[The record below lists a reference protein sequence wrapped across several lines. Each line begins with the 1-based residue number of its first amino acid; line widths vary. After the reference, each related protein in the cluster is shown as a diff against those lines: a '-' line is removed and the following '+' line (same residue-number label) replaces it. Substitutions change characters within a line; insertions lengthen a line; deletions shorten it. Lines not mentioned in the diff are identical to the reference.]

1 MQAFSQVD
9 GRLPAQAHHHALR
22 VFEGDDVH
30 HVLHGERLKIELVAG
45 GVVGGDGF
53 RVVVDDDGLIPR
65 PADGPDGVHGRVV
78 KLHALPDANGAGA
91 QHNYLFPVRH
101 HRLVF
106 HLISGVEVGNIAF
119 KLAGAGVDHLVDGHK
134 AKGPAKE
141 ENLLFRH
148 IPHLADVFVAEAQPL
163 GGVERGLVAGMGFE
177 HGFKIH
183 NVFDLFQEQHVDLGA
198 VVDEAQIHA
207 TADELRNGEQPVVR
221 AVLNVVQQLVYGL
234 VVKAGHVDVAHA
246 DLQRPHGFE
255 QAFLDGAAHAHH
267 FARGLHL
274 GAQAVAGALQLVKG
288 EARHFADHVVQRRF
302 KAGRR
307 VGQGNLLQMHAHRH
321 LGRHARDGV
330 AAGLGRKGRGAR
342 HAGIDLDQ
350 VILEAV
356 RVQGKLHVAPAL
368 DLERADDLER
378 AVAQHVI
385 FLVGQC
391 LAGAQHDG
399 VARMHAHG
407 VDIFHVADG
416 DGGVVGVAHHLVLD
430 LLVALDALFHQHLM
444 HRGELEGVFE
454 QLLHLLRVVGE
465 SAARAAQRKR
475 GPEHHRV
482 ADLLRR
488 TEALLHAGGDQRR
501 QHRLAQPLAQ
511 LLELLAILGHLDGL
525 KAGAQNLHL
534 ALVQDALALELHG
547 EVEAR
552 LPAQTRQNGVRPLV
566 AQNLGHV
573 FQREGLHVDLVG
585 DVHVGHDG
593 GGVGVDQNDLV
604 PFLAQRQARLRA
616 RVVKLRRL
624 SDHDGAGADH
634 QNAVNIRALRHAS
647 SPLPSSR

>member
-1 MQAFSQVD
+1 M
-9 GRLPAQAHHHALR
+9 
-22 VFEGDDVH
+22 
-30 HVLHGERLKIELVAG
+30 
-45 GVVGGDGF
+45 
-53 RVVVDDDGLIPR
+53 
-65 PADGPDGVHGRVV
+65 HGRVV

-330 AAGLGRKGRGAR
+330 AAGLGGQGGGAGHSGIYLNQIILKGSG
-342 HAGIDLDQ
+342 
-350 VILEAV
+350 
-356 RVQGKLHVAPAL
+356 VQRKLHVAASL
-368 DLERADDLER
+368 DLQCTDDLKR
-378 AVAQHVI
+378 AVPEHLI
-385 FLVGQC
+385 LLVGKR
-391 LAGAQHDG
+391 LRGTNHDG
-399 VARMHAHG
+399 VPRVDAHRIQ
-407 VDIFHVADG
+407 IFHVADG
-416 DGGVVGVAHHLVLD
+416 DGGVIFIPHPLVLD
-430 LLVALDALFHQHLM
+430 FLEALNALLHQHLC
-444 HRGELEGVFE
+444 
-454 QLLHLLRVVGE
+454 
-465 SAARAAQRKR
+465 
-475 GPEHHRV
+475 
-482 ADLLRR
+482 D
-488 TEALLHAGGDQRR
+488 RR
-501 QHRLAQPLAQ
+501 Q
-511 LLELLAILGHLDGL
+511 
-525 KAGAQNLHL
+525 
-534 ALVQDALALELHG
+534 
-547 EVEAR
+547 
-552 LPAQTRQNGVRPLV
+552 RQGI
-566 AQNLGHV
+566 
-573 FQREGLHVDLVG
+573 F
-585 DVHVGHDG
+585 
-593 GGVGVDQNDLV
+593 
-604 PFLAQRQARLRA
+604 
-616 RVVKLRRL
+616 
-624 SDHDGAGADH
+624 
-634 QNAVNIRALRHAS
+634 
-647 SPLPSSR
+647 

>member
-1 MQAFSQVD
+1 
-9 GRLPAQAHHHALR
+9 
-22 VFEGDDVH
+22 
-30 HVLHGERLKIELVAG
+30 
-45 GVVGGDGF
+45 
-53 RVVVDDDGLIPR
+53 
-65 PADGPDGVHGRVV
+65 
-78 KLHALPDANGAGA
+78 
-91 QHNYLFPVRH
+91 
-101 HRLVF
+101 
-106 HLISGVEVGNIAF
+106 
-119 KLAGAGVDHLVDGHK
+119 
-134 AKGPAKE
+134 
-141 ENLLFRH
+141 
-148 IPHLADVFVAEAQPL
+148 
-163 GGVERGLVAGMGFE
+163 
-177 HGFKIH
+177 
-183 NVFDLFQEQHVDLGA
+183 
-198 VVDEAQIHA
+198 
-207 TADELRNGEQPVVR
+207 
-221 AVLNVVQQLVYGL
+221 
-234 VVKAGHVDVAHA
+234 
-246 DLQRPHGFE
+246 
-255 QAFLDGAAHAHH
+255 
-267 FARGLHL
+267 
-274 GAQAVAGALQLVKG
+274 
-288 EARHFADHVVQRRF
+288 
-302 KAGRR
+302 
-307 VGQGNLLQMHAHRH
+307 MHAHRH

-399 VARMHAHG
+399 VARMYAHG
-407 VDIFHVADG
+407 VDVFHVADG

-444 HRGELEGVFE
+444 HRGEFERIFE

-501 QHRLAQPLAQ
+501 QHRLAQALAQ
-511 LLELLAILGHLDGL
+511 FLELLAVLRHLDGL
-525 KAGAQNLHL
+525 KAGAQNFHL
-534 ALVQDALALELHG
+534 TLVQHALAFKLHG
-547 EVEAR
+547 QV
-552 LPAQTRQNGVRPLV
+552 QTRLSAQAGQNGVRPLV

-573 FQREGLHVDLVG
+573 FQGKRLHVNLVG

-593 GGVGVDQNDLV
+593 SGVGVDQNDLV

-624 SDHDGAGADH
+624 PDHDGAGADH